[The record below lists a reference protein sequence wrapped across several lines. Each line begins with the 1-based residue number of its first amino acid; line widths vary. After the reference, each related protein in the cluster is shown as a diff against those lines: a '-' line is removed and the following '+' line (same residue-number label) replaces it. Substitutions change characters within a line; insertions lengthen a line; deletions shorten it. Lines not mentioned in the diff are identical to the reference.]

1 VRLQDAA
8 RLALLGAI
16 WGASFIF
23 MRTLAPVLGPALTAF
38 SRVTIAGLALVLYL
52 RAIGLESELSRH
64 WREFVVIGVLSSALP
79 FLLFSY
85 AALHLPASYSA
96 ILNSATPLFGVLLS
110 ALWLAEPL
118 TLARLAGL
126 AAGMAGVGLVAR
138 VGPVVPDAKFALA
151 VAAALAA
158 TLCYAL
164 SAIYVKR
171 HAGGAKPMAIAGW
184 SQVFAAVALA
194 PLAPLSPV
202 AGPVTAAVVANA
214 LALGLLCSAAAY
226 LLYFRLIADIGPSRT
241 LTVTFLI
248 PVFGM
253 IWSALF
259 LGETITW
266 PMVAGCALVI
276 AGAILVVRTPKGG
289 GTVAARGG

>member
-1 VRLQDAA
+1 VRGQDAA
-8 RLALLGAI
+8 RLALLAAI

-38 SRVTIAGLALVLYL
+38 SRVTIAGLALVLYF
-52 RAIGLESELSRH
+52 RAAGFDAGLSRH
-64 WREFVVIGVLSSALP
+64 WRAFAVIGVVSSALP
-79 FLLFSY
+79 FLLFSF

-96 ILNSATPLFGVLLS
+96 ILNSATPLFAVLLS
-110 ALWLAEPL
+110 ALWLGEPL
-118 TLARLAGL
+118 TLARVAGL
-126 AAGMAGVGLVAR
+126 AAGMIGVGLVTGA
-138 VGPVVPDAKFALA
+138 GPAQPDAQFGLA

-184 SQVFAAVALA
+184 SQVFAGVALA
-194 PLAPLSPV
+194 PLVPFGPAV
-202 AGPVTAAVVANA
+202 GPVTAAVAGNVLA
-214 LALGLLCSAAAY
+214 LALLCSAAAY
-226 LLYFRLIADIGPSRT
+226 LLYFRLIADVGPSRT

-248 PVFGM
+248 PMFGM
-253 IWSALF
+253 IWSAMF

-266 PMVAGCALVI
+266 PMLAGCALVI
-276 AGAILVVRTPKGG
+276 AGAYLVVRPAKGA
-289 GTVAARGG
+289 GTAAGKA